1 MTMHYIERGRRCRLC
16 LAFSADRKG
25 TMIMDIERIIK
36 SADFSKET
44 NFKDRLGSKLNMRKS
59 IRRLG
64 LEEDE
69 LDDEQLVD
77 IVAARGLN
85 TVPVNPIVL
94 EE

>member
-1 MTMHYIERGRRCRLC
+1 MSEVEGLCLC
-16 LAFSADRKG
+16 LAFSADRKV
-25 TMIMDIERIIK
+25 TRIMDIERIIK

-44 NFKDRLGSKLNMRKS
+44 NFKDRLDSKLNMRKS
-59 IRRLG
+59 IRRLD

-69 LDDEQLVD
+69 LDDEQLVN

-85 TVPVNPIVL
+85 TVPVNPMVL